1 MDLSIKVCTEE
12 KCAITVSENINT
24 NDKGYLPST
33 SNVVAKNRFRYQDTI
48 SIDVLQLNK
57 STGPETQ
64 TPVYTI
70 RNTKESPS
78 RLAIAFDGWFTI
90 CHIVLPSIN
99 WFNTEIEKSTA
110 SSIPLYDAV
119 YYTDGL
125 KIYKYID
132 NESVTVSIDEVIN
145 RNPEGTTI
153 SIIKKNYVS
162 VCFLKKCYVNLCQ
175 QLFKSNILTE
185 CSNFN
190 KNNCELI
197 FQRDLVWMAL
207 NVIHYYTE
215 LNQLAEAERII
226 EQLGRGCNGLCKS
239 NESNVSKSGCGCS

>member
-1 MDLSIKVCTEE
+1 MELVILNFRTLEVKDHAYVNEDFEIVVDSVIYQKSKFSI
-12 KCAITVSENINT
+12 
-24 NDKGYLPST
+24 
-33 SNVVAKNRFRYQDTI
+33 
-48 SIDVLQLNK
+48 NK
-57 STGPETQ
+57 ST
-64 TPVYTI
+64 V
-70 RNTKESPS
+70 N
-78 RLAIAFDGWFTI
+78 A
-90 CHIVLPSIN
+90 
-99 WFNTEIEKSTA
+99 EIEKSTA

-132 NESVTVSIDEVIN
+132 NESVAVSIDEVIN